1 MKYKI
6 EKNTVQETL
15 ILPLYSRKL
24 CTELYPNLYRDETAV
39 RLLDQIDYDFSQAE
53 KNSRSLMQ
61 RFGALEVAM
70 RQNDLAFEVQAYLK
84 THPCAA
90 VVNLGCGLD
99 NTGRACDN
107 GKCKIYNLDFP
118 DVIALRQQ
126 LLPAGEREQ
135 NIPCDLKDPAWFDK
149 IDASGGAVFFA
160 SGVFYY
166 FLTEQVREL
175 VQGMADA
182 FPGGVLVFDAANR
195 TAVKMIAKTWL
206 RTAKI
211 KDVGAYF
218 AVSDAKSELSPWD
231 SRLQVSSRGY
241 MLGYNDLKDPSVSGF
256 FRFLARVGDNGMKM
270 QIVKIRFGGQAMKI
284 LVYGAGVLGCNLA
297 RNLLRA
303 GKDVTLL
310 ARGNW
315 AAEIR
320 RNGLRIKDKFSLC
333 TSVSR
338 IPVVTELAPEAKYDV
353 IFVVLRYTQL
363 DSALDTLRANRTK
376 NIVFVGNNV
385 QTKALAAALPE
396 KNVLFAFA
404 LSAGHREA
412 DRVVSIDLKKITIG
426 QLTGAKSNKQLIG
439 RIFHGTKYK
448 VVYEPNMEDYLLCH
462 AAFVMPAAFACYK
475 TDGDLKKLRGDTAY
489 LNRVLDANIEGYRAI
504 RDAGH
509 TILPKEDADFEG
521 EKYRK
526 TCLRFF
532 KLMCATS
539 LGKLC
544 ASDHAMNAIDE
555 MSALNR
561 DLKKFFD
568 ANGAAYPVWQA
579 LEAEAGRYLQ

>member
-1 MKYKI
+1 
-6 EKNTVQETL
+6 
-15 ILPLYSRKL
+15 
-24 CTELYPNLYRDETAV
+24 
-39 RLLDQIDYDFSQAE
+39 
-53 KNSRSLMQ
+53 
-61 RFGALEVAM
+61 
-70 RQNDLAFEVQAYLK
+70 
-84 THPCAA
+84 
-90 VVNLGCGLD
+90 
-99 NTGRACDN
+99 
-107 GKCKIYNLDFP
+107 
-118 DVIALRQQ
+118 
-126 LLPAGEREQ
+126 
-135 NIPCDLKDPAWFDK
+135 
-149 IDASGGAVFFA
+149 
-160 SGVFYY
+160 
-166 FLTEQVREL
+166 
-175 VQGMADA
+175 
-182 FPGGVLVFDAANR
+182 
-195 TAVKMIAKTWL
+195 
-206 RTAKI
+206 
-211 KDVGAYF
+211 
-218 AVSDAKSELSPWD
+218 
-231 SRLQVSSRGY
+231 
-241 MLGYNDLKDPSVSGF
+241 
-256 FRFLARVGDNGMKM
+256 
-270 QIVKIRFGGQAMKI
+270 MKI
-284 LVYGAGVLGCNLA
+284 LVYGAGVLGCSLA

-315 AAEIR
+315 VAEIKQ
-320 RNGLRIKDKFSLC
+320 NGLRIKDKFSLR

-338 IPVVTELAPEAKYDV
+338 IPVVTELAPDAMYDV

-363 DSALDTLRANRTK
+363 DSVLDTLRANRTK

-385 QTKALAAALPE
+385 QTKTLATALPE

-412 DRVVSIDLKKITIG
+412 DRVVSIDLKK
-426 QLTGAKSNKQLIG
+426 
-439 RIFHGTKYK
+439 
-448 VVYEPNMEDYLLCH
+448 
-462 AAFVMPAAFACYK
+462 
-475 TDGDLKKLRGDTAY
+475 LRGDTVY